1 MRYSV
6 STIDAPEFI
15 NLTPSDINPMISKC
29 EIKVLYLGD
38 NRNRTSISKDGAL
51 NLAKTL
57 RGAPI
62 VGSYRKDV
70 DDFGDHGEK
79 IVIENNEIKM
89 SCTTQPYGFVDLNAR
104 AWFQKF
110 NEYNEQNELV
120 EREYLVTEGLLWTGQ
135 YEELQCLY
143 DCGGEHPQ
151 SMELDEKT
159 LQGKWAQ
166 SNKDN
171 LEIFIINDG
180 IFSKLCILG
189 EDVEPCFE
197 ESTIKITDSHTVTNF
212 SKNNNFNQTLY
223 SMMKELKEL
232 TKGGQPVNLEQDT
245 LTLNSDTPSE
255 QPVADV
261 AEVVAEDNE
270 PVVENNETIVE
281 EPADTFAKAK
291 DDEEDKEDKADAS
304 DSDKEK
310 DDEDKKKNKA
320 YSKEEELAGKCQELE
335 SKYQELQSRFD
346 EVQKAYS
353 LLKKFKDDIEDK
365 EKDAMINS
373 FSMLSTED
381 KQDVI
386 QNKAQYSLD
395 QIESKLSVIYA
406 RIQKNIQEN
415 QESTADDAPVV
426 TYSNV
431 AVMNDVPDWVNAVRN
446 NKKN

>member
-1 MRYSV
+1 
-6 STIDAPEFI
+6 
-15 NLTPSDINPMISKC
+15 
-29 EIKVLYLGD
+29 
-38 NRNRTSISKDGAL
+38 
-51 NLAKTL
+51 
-57 RGAPI
+57 
-62 VGSYRKDV
+62 
-70 DDFGDHGEK
+70 
-79 IVIENNEIKM
+79 
-89 SCTTQPYGFVDLNAR
+89 
-104 AWFQKF
+104 
-110 NEYNEQNELV
+110 
-120 EREYLVTEGLLWTGQ
+120 
-135 YEELQCLY
+135 
-143 DCGGEHPQ
+143 
-151 SMELDEKT
+151 
-159 LQGKWAQ
+159 
-166 SNKDN
+166 
-171 LEIFIINDG
+171 
-180 IFSKLCILG
+180 
-189 EDVEPCFE
+189 
-197 ESTIKITDSHTVTNF
+197 
-212 SKNNNFNQTLY
+212 
-223 SMMKELKEL
+223 MKELKEL

-245 LTLNSDTPSE
+245 LNLNSDTPSE
-255 QPVADV
+255 QSAADTA

-291 DDEEDKEDKADAS
+291 DDEEDKEDKTDAS

-395 QIESKLSVIYA
+395 QIESKLSVIYT

-415 QESTADDAPVV
+415 QETTVNDAPVV

-431 AVMNDVPDWVNAVRN
+431 TVMNDVPDWVNAVRN